1 VDHWLST
8 AVPEMRQMKKPRKQS
23 MGYKEVLN
31 RITGFSTP
39 VFGISWKPRKPEV
52 VTARRVLAFLEDRR
66 VLYNPYHVEVADQC
80 IQSVLEIRRFLT
92 DVVGQLDG
100 NSKLAEH
107 LRAIRAACRAFLDE
121 NAPGSRRVLHPSWA
135 GPFESSFFTAL
146 GELRSAIGVHV
157 AAIAVMHGLNVEAN
171 LASILPPAKDDDV

>member
-1 VDHWLST
+1 MNYKDVLS
-8 AVPEMRQMKKPRKQS
+8 
-23 MGYKEVLN
+23 

-39 VFGISWKPRKPEV
+39 VFGISWNPAPREIAA
-52 VTARRVLAFLEDRR
+52 ARRVLAFLEDRR
-66 VLYNPYHVEVADQC
+66 VLYNSYHMEVADQC
-80 IQSVLEIRRFLT
+80 IQSVLDIRRFLT

-100 NSKLAEH
+100 KLKLAEH

-121 NAPGSRRVLHPSWA
+121 NSPGSRRVLHPSWA

-157 AAIAVMHGLNVEAN
+157 AAIAVMHGLDVEAN
-171 LASILPPAKDDDV
+171 LASVLPPENDNDV